1 MKHPKRLFAGVAA
14 LALTASGA
22 VVAVRA
28 LDGGVPATAVLAKTG
43 TASKTP
49 GELSA
54 AQQAARKKAV
64 DAVLA
69 RRAAAV
75 RKGDLKGFL
84 APVDPK
90 QAELVARQR
99 LLFTNLRKFGFAT
112 LQYFTADAFQD
123 SPALVEK
130 FGMTAF
136 STRVMMR
143 YQIGGLDPRPVQ
155 TDLGYTFVPRG
166 GTWVLVD
173 DTGFDETLTEAG
185 HRQPWDFEEVQLVR
199 RGKVVVVVD
208 KREAALGK
216 KVASAADQ
224 AVKSV
229 RRHWKR
235 PWNGAVLVVAMPQ
248 VRVMSTLWTAGSGDG
263 WTIAA
268 KAVTLFEGEQMGK
281 PVGRPIGSRIVVNPA
296 LRKRLDK
303 DLLVHEMT
311 HVATATLGMNTPI
324 WAVEGLAEYVRC
336 RSIEDDPHWSVD
348 PYRKRVRTAY
358 LPKLKSLPSTATFD
372 GDADL
377 AYGTSWWIVEYL
389 ADKLGE
395 KKLATLYADLST
407 QGESALQKDTGLT
420 PTQLAAAAKKFKG

>member
-54 AQQAARKKAV
+54 AEQAARKKAV

-75 RKGDLKGFL
+75 RKGDLRGFL

-136 STRVMMR
+136 STRVMMHAIEA
-143 YQIGGLDPRPVQ
+143 IG
-155 TDLGYTFVPRG
+155 PRG
-166 GTWVLVD
+166 RYFRSWISDRLDGEWRPLAVSASNSFAPYFRQQSTA
-173 DTGFDETLTEAG
+173 GNAG
-185 HRQPWDFEEVQLVR
+185 HH
-199 RGKVVVVVD
+199 
-208 KREAALGK
+208 
-216 KVASAADQ
+216 
-224 AVKSV
+224 SV
-229 RRHWKR
+229 
-235 PWNGAVLVVAMPQ
+235 P
-248 VRVMSTLWTAGSGDG
+248 
-263 WTIAA
+263 
-268 KAVTLFEGEQMGK
+268 
-281 PVGRPIGSRIVVNPA
+281 SR
-296 LRKRLDK
+296 
-303 DLLVHEMT
+303 
-311 HVATATLGMNTPI
+311 
-324 WAVEGLAEYVRC
+324 
-336 RSIEDDPHWSVD
+336 S
-348 PYRKRVRTAY
+348 
-358 LPKLKSLPSTATFD
+358 
-372 GDADL
+372 
-377 AYGTSWWIVEYL
+377 
-389 ADKLGE
+389 
-395 KKLATLYADLST
+395 
-407 QGESALQKDTGLT
+407 
-420 PTQLAAAAKKFKG
+420 